1 MFYFFKNPKIPKSQN
16 PKIHFFHKFPKS
28 KKFFPYSE

>member
-1 MFYFFKNPKIPKSQN
+1 MFYFKKSRNPEIQ
-16 PKIHFFHKFPKS
+16 KIHFFHKFPKS